1 MFRLL
6 ASTVALV
13 GCSSEIP
20 WCLEVNLLEH
30 PYEVHPWPEVPR
42 FFGGLG
48 FRVYGKGL
56 GFGVVGLRL
65 KVAMLSVLD
74 VER

>member
-13 GCSSEIP
+13 GCSFQIP
-20 WCLEVNLLEH
+20 WCLEVYLLEH
-30 PYEVHPWPEVPR
+30 PYEVQLRPEVPR
-42 FFGGLG
+42 FFRGLG

-56 GFGVVGLRL
+56 GYGVVGLRL
-65 KVAMLSVLD
+65 KVAMLSVRD
-74 VER
+74 VEL